1 MPEPPAPNKPAPKLT
16 AHQRA
21 KQRLQREI
29 DADIRR
35 HYAALAERKAER
47 EREQALAKSQPV
59 SPIPRSKQLEQKAAA
74 KREANTQ
81 SARKYRDN
89 RRVKLKALAEGTIT
103 QAALDTLPERD
114 VQSVLLGQIVN
125 DHADMLTQ
133 RLFRVCLRNGMHNP
147 DFTRLTPMRMASV
160 VQELERRSRIQ
171 QRFEQAITEQWAG
184 LTLLVP
190 FDHDNHAKPDT
201 RNAWRRVKR
210 RVIKDVNG
218 LLPVQMPDRTRR
230 RLVRVLRDYL

>member
-1 MPEPPAPNKPAPKLT
+1 M
-16 AHQRA
+16 
-21 KQRLQREI
+21 
-29 DADIRR
+29 
-35 HYAALAERKAER
+35 AERKAER
-47 EREQALAKSQPV
+47 EREQALAKSQPAQ
-59 SPIPRSKQLEQKAAA
+59 PAKPAPRSKQVSQDPKDLANQAAC
-74 KREANTQ
+74 
-81 SARKYRDN
+81 RKYRDN
-89 RRVKLKALAEGTIT
+89 RRAKLKALAEGTIT

-125 DHADMLTQ
+125 EHADMFTQ

-147 DFTRLTPMRMASV
+147 DFTRLTPLRMASV

-184 LTLLVP
+184 LTLVVP
-190 FDHDNHAKPDT
+190 FDHDNRAKPDT

-210 RVIKDVNG
+210 RVVEDVMG